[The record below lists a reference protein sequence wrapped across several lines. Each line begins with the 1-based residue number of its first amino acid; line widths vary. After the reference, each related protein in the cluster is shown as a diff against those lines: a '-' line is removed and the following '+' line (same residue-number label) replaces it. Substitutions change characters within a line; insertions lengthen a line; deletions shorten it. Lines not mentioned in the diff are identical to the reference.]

1 MDELFTRRINLANE
15 IRWTRELINNP
26 YAGKKAREEGV
37 VELKYLQQENT
48 ILRGQIVDEYK
59 KLFPHST
66 LSDEMTVL
74 AAVMKISPEHYRKR
88 LSIYRPHI
96 GTTSHSSTYKSG
108 LHAPKTE

>member
-1 MDELFTRRINLANE
+1 MDNLFTKRINLINE

-37 VELKYLQQENT
+37 VELKYLQEENA
-48 ILRGQIVDEYK
+48 IIRSQIVDEYK

-74 AAVMKISPEHYRKR
+74 AAVMKITPEQYRKR
-88 LSIYRPHI
+88 ASIYRPHI
-96 GTTSHSSTYKSG
+96 AITPHSSTYKSG
-108 LHAPKTE
+108 SHAAKTE